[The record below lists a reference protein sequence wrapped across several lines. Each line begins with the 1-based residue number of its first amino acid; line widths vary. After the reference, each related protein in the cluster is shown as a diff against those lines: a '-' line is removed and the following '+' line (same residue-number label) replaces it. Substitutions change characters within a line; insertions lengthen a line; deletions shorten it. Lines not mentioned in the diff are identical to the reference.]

1 MVDEI
6 DEKIMTLLEDNARM
20 TYVDIADKVGLS
32 EGAVRNRIQN
42 LVSNNVIKRFTI
54 EKSINQGVR
63 AITMIAVEP
72 GIPTFEVSQKV
83 NQLNEVEHIYEVT
96 GEYDIVMLSH
106 GSNIES
112 INKVIEDV
120 RKIRG
125 VEKTN
130 TIIVLRTL

>member
-54 EKSINQGVR
+54 EKSIKQGVR

-83 NQLNEVEHIYEVT
+83 KQLSEVEHIYEVT
-96 GEYDIVMLSH
+96 G
-106 GSNIES
+106 
-112 INKVIEDV
+112 
-120 RKIRG
+120 
-125 VEKTN
+125 
-130 TIIVLRTL
+130 